1 MWVSQKAAR
10 RVYWK
15 VARMALHLALKKA
28 VNSAEYWGPRW
39 AAMSVHLMEQNSAGL
54 TEQHWAA
61 KRVFH

>member
-28 VNSAEYWGPRW
+28 VNSAEY
-39 AAMSVHLMEQNSAGL
+39 
-54 TEQHWAA
+54 
-61 KRVFH
+61 